1 MYYGN
6 KTERTLEDFKNQID
20 YLESTDEFL
29 AAREKIYEILEQEI
43 KENKNFS
50 GIEKHE
56 FQFQRTLVDT
66 SIFLRLAS
74 AIISLKKQLEEL
86 QLLD

>member
-6 KTERTLEDFKNQID
+6 KTQKAITDFKNQID

-29 AAREKIYEILEQEI
+29 VAREKIYEILEQEI

-56 FQFQRTLVDT
+56 FQFQRALVDMA
-66 SIFLRLAS
+66 IFLRLANE
-74 AIISLKKQLEEL
+74 IIFLKKQIK
-86 QLLD
+86 